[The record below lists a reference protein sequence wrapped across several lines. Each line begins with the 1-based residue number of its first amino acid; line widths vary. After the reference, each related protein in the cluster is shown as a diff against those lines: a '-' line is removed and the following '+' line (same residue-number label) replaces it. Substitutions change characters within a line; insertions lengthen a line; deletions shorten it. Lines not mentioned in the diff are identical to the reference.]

1 MIRSDKIIQSINS
14 VEAFAYGTN
23 EEVIHRKE
31 DIKCHGIIK
40 QFEKSLT
47 MTMLQKRYK
56 ET

>member
-14 VEAFAYGTN
+14 IEAFAYGTN

-40 QFEKSLT
+40 QFEKWLT

>member
-14 VEAFAYGTN
+14 VEACAYGTN

-40 QFEKSLT
+40 QFEK
-47 MTMLQKRYK
+47 
-56 ET
+56 